1 MTNQNPLAPDFPGPD
16 PVGTQRA
23 LRGDAR
29 LVAAWLLGVAV
40 LVFAM
45 VVIGGITRLT
55 HSGLSMVEWDP
66 LFGWIPPMDAAA
78 WQALFDKYRQFPQYL
93 QLNKGM
99 SPREFQEIFWWEY
112 LHRVWGRLI
121 GVAFLLP
128 FLVLLALR
136 RIPAGLTPR
145 LTGLFVLGGLQG
157 LLGWYMV
164 KSGLAARPDV
174 THYRLAAHLGLAV
187 LIYALLLRT
196 ALDLLNPGRL
206 ATADLLVE
214 GPRRLAHGLT
224 LLVFIVILAGGL
236 VAGLDAGFI
245 YNSFPLMGG
254 RLIPGDAYDL
264 VPAWLN
270 YFENAAMVQFQHRWL
285 AGATFL
291 GLLAFWQWARYR
303 APAGPAQMAVHAV
316 LAAGT
321 LQIALGIATLLL
333 VVPIALAA
341 LHQAGALLLLTSLII
356 VGQMLRGQ
364 RT

>member
-1 MTNQNPLAPDFPGPD
+1 MTAQNPLAPDFPGPD
-16 PVGTQRA
+16 PFGTQRA

-29 LVAAWLLGVAV
+29 LVAAWLLAVAA

-78 WQALFDKYRQFPQYL
+78 WQALFDKYRQFPQYQ
-93 QLNKGM
+93 QLNRGM
-99 SPREFQEIFWWEY
+99 SLGEFQEIFWWEY

-121 GVAFLLP
+121 GIAFLVP

-145 LTGLFVLGGLQG
+145 LAGLFVLGGLQG
-157 LLGWYMV
+157 VLGWYMV
-164 KSGLAARPDV
+164 KSGLVDQPDV
-174 THYRLAAHLGLAV
+174 SHYRLAAHLGLAV

-206 ATADLLVE
+206 STADLILE
-214 GPRRLAHGLT
+214 GPRRMAHGLT
-224 LLVFIVILAGGL
+224 LAVFIVILAGGL

-245 YNSFPLMGG
+245 YNDFPLMGG
-254 RLIPGDAYDL
+254 RLVPGEAYDL
-264 VPAWLN
+264 APIWLN
-270 YFENAAMVQFQHRWL
+270 HFENAAMVQFQHRWL
-285 AGATFL
+285 AMATFL
-291 GLLAFWQWARYR
+291 GLLGFWQWAHHRV
-303 APAGPAQMAVHAV
+303 PAGRARMAVHAV
-316 LAAGT
+316 LAAAI
-321 LQIALGIATLLL
+321 LQVALGIATLLL

-341 LHQAGALLLLTSLII
+341 LHQAGALLLLTALI
-356 VGQMLRGQ
+356 VAAQLLRGEKA
-364 RT
+364 